1 MKPRLPSDPRS
12 PPTGDGP
19 AERRGGPDRGRRL
32 ALVAPE
38 AAPRAPEAE
47 PLAPASEDELRAAR
61 DLAEALDRGEVPLA
75 AALRAAARPV
85 GLDRADHE
93 ALLARALGDEGAPP
107 TKAELRAA
115 ERLREALDPER
126 LREALDPGAAGGA
139 GIERGG
145 SSREP
150 ASPGARDELAELA
163 VALRAAWRPA
173 PLAELRNRAL
183 VEGALRAAPA
193 PAPRARRIAPVTMA
207 ALSTLAAAAAAAAL
221 IFGQLREERASV
233 ARAPGAA
240 AAPVGAA
247 APRLPLIEARSTAAL
262 FDPAAPFPREG
273 GQTERI
279 DRIAAARAS
288 DLRQN
293 RYAAWG
299 VR

>member
-1 MKPRLPSDPRS
+1 MKPRLPPESRPS
-12 PPTGDGP
+12 PPGDEAP
-19 AERRGGPDRGRRL
+19 DRRAGADRGRRL

-38 AAPRAPEAE
+38 AD
-47 PLAPASEDELRAAR
+47 PLAPASDDELRAAR
-61 DLAEALDRGEVPLA
+61 ELAEALEQGEVPLA

-93 ALLARALGDEGAPP
+93 ALLARALGDEDAPP
-107 TKAELRAA
+107 TRAEQRAA
-115 ERLREALDPER
+115 ERLRDALQ
-126 LREALDPGAAGGA
+126 PGGLGRGEPGGGGGPGGEGA
-139 GIERGG
+139 RGRQG
-145 SSREP
+145 
-150 ASPGARDELAELA
+150 AHGAHDARDELAELA
-163 VALRAAWRPA
+163 AALRAAWRPA
-173 PLAELRNRAL
+173 PLSELRSRKLIEA
-183 VEGALRAAPA
+183 ALRAA

-221 IFGQLREERASV
+221 IFGALREERATV
-233 ARAPGAA
+233 ARAPAAPGAA
-240 AAPVGAA
+240 AVAA
-247 APRLPLIEARSTAAL
+247 APPPSLIEARSTAAL
-262 FDPAAPFPREG
+262 FDPTAPFPREG

>member
-1 MKPRLPSDPRS
+1 MKPRLPSGPRP

-32 ALVAPE
+32 ALV
-38 AAPRAPEAE
+38 APEAE

-115 ERLREALDPER
+115 ERLRKALDPAR

-145 SSREP
+145 SSGEL

-183 VEGALRAAPA
+183 VEGALRAA

-240 AAPVGAA
+240 AAPVEAA

>member
-12 PPTGDGP
+12 PTTGDGP
-19 AERRGGPDRGRRL
+19 PERRAGADRGRRL
-32 ALVAPE
+32 ALVVPGV
-38 AAPRAPEAE
+38 E
-47 PLAPASEDELRAAR
+47 PVAPASDDELGAAR
-61 DLAEALDRGEVPLA
+61 ALAEALERGEVPLA
-75 AALRAAARPV
+75 DALRAAARPA

-115 ERLREALDPER
+115 ERLREALEPR
-126 LREALDPGAAGGA
+126 AASGGGPG
-139 GIERGG
+139 RGG
-145 SSREP
+145 GSGGEG
-150 ASPGARDELAELA
+150 ALGSPDARDDLAELA
-163 VALRAAWRPA
+163 VALRSAWRPA
-173 PLAELRNRAL
+173 ALPELPGRAL
-183 VEGALRAAPA
+183 IDQAFRASPA
-193 PAPRARRIAPVTMA
+193 RGPRRIAPVTMA
-207 ALSTLAAAAAAAAL
+207 ALSTLAAAAAAVAL
-221 IFGQLREERASV
+221 IVGQIREERASV
-233 ARAPGAA
+233 ARAPATEA
-240 AAPVGAA
+240 AAPAA
-247 APRLPLIEARSTAAL
+247 ALAARPLLIEARSTAAL

>member
-1 MKPRLPSDPRS
+1 MKRRLPSDPPP

-19 AERRGGPDRGRRL
+19 VERRGGPDRGRRL

-47 PLAPASEDELRAAR
+47 PPASEDELRAAR
-61 DLAEALDRGEVPLA
+61 ELAEALDRGEDPLA
-75 AALRAAARPV
+75 SALRAAARPV

-107 TKAELRAA
+107 TRAELRAA
-115 ERLREALDPER
+115 ARLREALDP
-126 LREALDPGAAGGA
+126 AAAGA

-145 SSREP
+145 SSGER
-150 ASPGARDELAELA
+150 ASPAARDELAELA

-173 PLAELRNRAL
+173 PLAELRSRAL
-183 VEGALRAAPA
+183 VEGALRAA

-221 IFGQLREERASV
+221 IFGQLREERASA

>member
-19 AERRGGPDRGRRL
+19 LERRAGADRGRRL
-32 ALVAPE
+32 ALVVPV
-38 AAPRAPEAE
+38 AE
-47 PLAPASEDELRAAR
+47 PVAPASDDELGAAR
-61 DLAEALDRGEVPLA
+61 ALAEALDRGEVPLA
-75 AALRAAARPV
+75 EALRAAARPD

-115 ERLREALDPER
+115 ERLREALEPR
-126 LREALDPGAAGGA
+126 AAAGG
-139 GIERGG
+139 GPGRGG
-145 SSREP
+145 GSGGEGELG
-150 ASPGARDELAELA
+150 SPDARDDLAELA

-173 PLAELRNRAL
+173 ALPELPGRAL
-183 VEGALRAAPA
+183 IDQALRASPA
-193 PAPRARRIAPVTMA
+193 RGPRRIAPVTMA
-207 ALSTLAAAAAAAAL
+207 ALSTLAAAAAAVAL
-221 IFGQLREERASV
+221 IVGQIREERASV
-233 ARAPGAA
+233 ARAPAAGAPAA
-240 AAPVGAA
+240 ALAA
-247 APRLPLIEARSTAAL
+247 RPLLIEARSTAAL

>member
-1 MKPRLPSDPRS
+1 MKPRLPSDPR
-12 PPTGDGP
+12 PPPSGDGP

-38 AAPRAPEAE
+38 AAPRAPEAEPLAPEAE

-115 ERLREALDPER
+115 ERLREALDP
-126 LREALDPGAAGGA
+126 GAAGGA

-145 SSREP
+145 SSREL
-150 ASPGARDELAELA
+150 ASPGEQDELAELA

-173 PLAELRNRAL
+173 PLAELRNRVL
-183 VEGALRAAPA
+183 VEAALRAAPA

>member
-1 MKPRLPSDPRS
+1 MKPRPPSDPRS
-12 PPTGDGP
+12 PPAGDGP
-19 AERRGGPDRGRRL
+19 LERRAGADRGRRL
-32 ALVAPE
+32 ALVVPG
-38 AAPRAPEAE
+38 AE
-47 PLAPASEDELRAAR
+47 PVAPASDDELGAAR
-61 DLAEALDRGEVPLA
+61 ALAEALDRGEVPLA
-75 AALRAAARPV
+75 DALRAAARPA

-115 ERLREALDPER
+115 ERLREALEPR
-126 LREALDPGAAGGA
+126 AASGGGPG
-139 GIERGG
+139 RGG
-145 SSREP
+145 SGGEG
-150 ASPGARDELAELA
+150 ALGSPDARDELAELA

-173 PLAELRNRAL
+173 ALPELPGRAL
-183 VEGALRAAPA
+183 VDRAFRASPA
-193 PAPRARRIAPVTMA
+193 RGPRRIAPVTMA
-207 ALSTLAAAAAAAAL
+207 ALSTLAAAAAAVAL
-221 IFGQLREERASV
+221 IVGQISEERASV

-240 AAPVGAA
+240 APAA
-247 APRLPLIEARSTAAL
+247 ALAARPLLIEARSTAAL

>member
-1 MKPRLPSDPRS
+1 MKPRLPPESRPS
-12 PPTGDGP
+12 PAGDEAP
-19 AERRGGPDRGRRL
+19 ERRAGAARGRRL

-38 AAPRAPEAE
+38 AD
-47 PLAPASEDELRAAR
+47 PLAPASDDELRAAR
-61 DLAEALDRGEVPLA
+61 ELAEALDQGEVPLA
-75 AALRAAARPV
+75 AALRAAARPA

-93 ALLARALGDEGAPP
+93 ALLARALGDEDAPP
-107 TKAELRAA
+107 TRAEQRAA
-115 ERLREALDPER
+115 ERLRDALQPGGLGRGEPGRGGGPEG
-126 LREALDPGAAGGA
+126 EG
-139 GIERGG
+139 ERGG
-145 SSREP
+145 HD
-150 ASPGARDELAELA
+150 ARDELAELA
-163 VALRAAWRPA
+163 AALRAAWRPA
-173 PLAELRNRAL
+173 PLPELRSRTL
-183 VEGALRAAPA
+183 VEAALRAA

-221 IFGQLREERASV
+221 IFGELREERAFV
-233 ARAPGAA
+233 ARAPAAPGAA
-240 AAPVGAA
+240 AVAA
-247 APRLPLIEARSTAAL
+247 APLPPLIEARSTAAL

>member
-1 MKPRLPSDPRS
+1 MKPRLPSDPRP
-12 PPTGDGP
+12 PPTGDGS

-38 AAPRAPEAE
+38 AASRAPEAA

-61 DLAEALDRGEVPLA
+61 DLAEALERGEVPLA
-75 AALRAAARPV
+75 AALRAAARPI

-126 LREALDPGAAGGA
+126 LREALDPRAAGGA

-145 SSREP
+145 SSGDL
-150 ASPGARDELAELA
+150 AARDELAELA
-163 VALRAAWRPA
+163 GALRAAWRPA

-183 VEGALRAAPA
+183 VEGALRAA

-247 APRLPLIEARSTAAL
+247 APRFPLIEARSTAAL

>member
-1 MKPRLPSDPRS
+1 MKPRRPSDPRP

-19 AERRGGPDRGRRL
+19 VERRAGPDRGRRL
-32 ALVAPE
+32 ALVAPG

-47 PLAPASEDELRAAR
+47 PLAPASEGERRAAR
-61 DLAEALDRGEVPLA
+61 ELAEALDRGEVPLA
-75 AALRAAARPV
+75 AALRAAARPG

-115 ERLREALDPER
+115 ERLREALDP
-126 LREALDPGAAGGA
+126 GAAGGA
-139 GIERGG
+139 GSGRGG
-145 SSREP
+145 SSGEL

-163 VALRAAWRPA
+163 AALRAAWRPA

-183 VEGALRAAPA
+183 VEGALRAA

-233 ARAPGAA
+233 ARAPGAG

-247 APRLPLIEARSTAAL
+247 APRLPLIEARSTTAL

>member
-1 MKPRLPSDPRS
+1 MKPRLPSDPR
-12 PPTGDGP
+12 PPQSGDGP

-115 ERLREALDPER
+115 ERLRQ
-126 LREALDPGAAGGA
+126 ALDPGAAGGA

-145 SSREP
+145 SSREL
-150 ASPGARDELAELA
+150 ASPGEQDELAELA

-183 VEGALRAAPA
+183 VEAALRAAPA

-247 APRLPLIEARSTAAL
+247 AAPRLPLIEARSTAAL

>member
-1 MKPRLPSDPRS
+1 MKPRLPSDPR
-12 PPTGDGP
+12 PPPSGDGP

-115 ERLREALDPER
+115 ERLREALDP
-126 LREALDPGAAGGA
+126 GAAGGA

-145 SSREP
+145 SSREL
-150 ASPGARDELAELA
+150 ASPGEQDELAQLA

-183 VEGALRAAPA
+183 VEAALRAA

>member
-1 MKPRLPSDPRS
+1 MKPRRPSDPRP
-12 PPTGDGP
+12 PPTGDGHV
-19 AERRGGPDRGRRL
+19 ERRGGADRALRL
-32 ALVAPE
+32 ALVS
-38 AAPRAPEAE
+38 PEAE
-47 PLAPASEDELRAAR
+47 PLAPASDDELRAAR
-61 DLAEALDRGEVPLA
+61 ELAEELDRGEVPLA

-93 ALLARALGDEGAPP
+93 ALLARALGDEDAPP
-107 TKAELRAA
+107 TRAELRAA
-115 ERLREALDPER
+115 ERLREALDPGSDVAGR
-126 LREALDPGAAGGA
+126 PGRGA
-139 GIERGG
+139 GSGG
-145 SSREP
+145 EGELVPP
-150 ASPGARDELAELA
+150 AARDELAELA

-173 PLAELRNRAL
+173 PLAELRSRAL
-183 VEGALRAAPA
+183 VDGALRAS
-193 PAPRARRIAPVTMA
+193 PAPRPRRIAPVTMA

-221 IFGQLREERASV
+221 IFGQIREERASM
-233 ARAPGAA
+233 ARAPGAPHA
-240 AAPVGAA
+240 AA
-247 APRLPLIEARSTAAL
+247 APRPPLIEARSTTAL

>member
-1 MKPRLPSDPRS
+1 MKPRLPSDPRP

-19 AERRGGPDRGRRL
+19 VERRGAPDRGRRL

-38 AAPRAPEAE
+38 AE
-47 PLAPASEDELRAAR
+47 PLAPASDDELRAAR
-61 DLAEALDRGEVPLA
+61 ELAEALDRGEVPLA

-107 TKAELRAA
+107 TRAELRAA
-115 ERLREALDPER
+115 ERLREALE
-126 LREALDPGAAGGA
+126 PGAAGGGA
-139 GIERGG
+139 PGRGG
-145 SSREP
+145 GSAGE
-150 ASPGARDELAELA
+150 AELVSPGARDELAELA
-163 VALRAAWRPA
+163 GALRAAWRPA
-173 PLAELRNRAL
+173 PLAELRSRAL
-183 VEGALRAAPA
+183 VEGALRAA

-247 APRLPLIEARSTAAL
+247 AAPVGAAAPRLPLIEARSTTAL

>member
-1 MKPRLPSDPRS
+1 MKPRPPSDPRS
-12 PPTGDGP
+12 PPAGDGP
-19 AERRGGPDRGRRL
+19 LERRAGADRGRRL
-32 ALVAPE
+32 ALVVPG
-38 AAPRAPEAE
+38 AE
-47 PLAPASEDELRAAR
+47 PVAPASDDELGAAR
-61 DLAEALDRGEVPLA
+61 ALAEALDRGEVPLA
-75 AALRAAARPV
+75 DALRAAARPA

-115 ERLREALDPER
+115 ERLREALEPR
-126 LREALDPGAAGGA
+126 AASGGGPG
-139 GIERGG
+139 RGG
-145 SSREP
+145 SGGEG
-150 ASPGARDELAELA
+150 ALGSPDARDELAELA

-173 PLAELRNRAL
+173 ALPELPGRAL
-183 VEGALRAAPA
+183 IDRAFRASPA
-193 PAPRARRIAPVTMA
+193 RGPRRIAPVTMA
-207 ALSTLAAAAAAAAL
+207 ALSTLAAAAAAVAL
-221 IFGQLREERASV
+221 IVGQISEERASV

-240 AAPVGAA
+240 APAA
-247 APRLPLIEARSTAAL
+247 ALAERPLLIEARSTAAL

>member
-1 MKPRLPSDPRS
+1 MKPRLPPESRPS
-12 PPTGDGP
+12 PAGDEAP
-19 AERRGGPDRGRRL
+19 DRRAGADRGRRL

-38 AAPRAPEAE
+38 AD
-47 PLAPASEDELRAAR
+47 PLAPASDDELRAAR
-61 DLAEALDRGEVPLA
+61 ELAEALDQGEVPLA
-75 AALRAAARPV
+75 AALRAAARPA

-93 ALLARALGDEGAPP
+93 ALLARALGDEDAPP
-107 TKAELRAA
+107 TRAEQRAA
-115 ERLREALDPER
+115 ERLRDALQPGG
-126 LREALDPGAAGGA
+126 LGQREPG
-139 GIERGG
+139 RGG
-145 SSREP
+145 G
-150 ASPGARDELAELA
+150 PGGEGARGGHDAHDARDELAELA
-163 VALRAAWRPA
+163 AALRAAWRPA
-173 PLAELRNRAL
+173 PLPELRSRTLIEA
-183 VEGALRAAPA
+183 ALRAA

-221 IFGQLREERASV
+221 IFGELREERAFV
-233 ARAPGAA
+233 ARAPAAPGAA
-240 AAPVGAA
+240 AVAA
-247 APRLPLIEARSTAAL
+247 APLPPLIEARSTAAL

>member
-1 MKPRLPSDPRS
+1 MKPRPPSDPRS
-12 PPTGDGP
+12 PPAGDGP
-19 AERRGGPDRGRRL
+19 LERRAGADRGRRL
-32 ALVAPE
+32 ALVVPG
-38 AAPRAPEAE
+38 AE
-47 PLAPASEDELRAAR
+47 PVAPASDDELGAAR
-61 DLAEALDRGEVPLA
+61 ALAEALDRGEVPLA
-75 AALRAAARPV
+75 DALRAAARPA

-115 ERLREALDPER
+115 ERLREALEPQ
-126 LREALDPGAAGGA
+126 AASGGGPG
-139 GIERGG
+139 RGG
-145 SSREP
+145 SGGEG
-150 ASPGARDELAELA
+150 ALGSPDARDELAELA

-173 PLAELRNRAL
+173 ALPELPGRAL
-183 VEGALRAAPA
+183 IDRAFRASPA
-193 PAPRARRIAPVTMA
+193 RGPRRIAPVTMA
-207 ALSTLAAAAAAAAL
+207 ALSTLAAAAAAVAL
-221 IFGQLREERASV
+221 IVGQISEERASV

-240 AAPVGAA
+240 APAA
-247 APRLPLIEARSTAAL
+247 ALAERPLLIEARSTAAL